1 MPTIAI
7 LSNSAEEREKI
18 KKTMLAH
25 SAHKDSLNVIE
36 YSVKDRHKADLM
48 GEVDGDV
55 KAGSIQLL
63 IASDWLETGWD
74 EFSSAELIAFCH
86 LATPGFPFVILTS
99 AEIPDTDRENILATH
114 IYPVDYFFGQE
125 EETVRSMVAEIDA
138 HMQE

>member
-18 KKTMLAH
+18 KETMLSCSSH
-25 SAHKDSLNVIE
+25 RENLQFVE
-36 YSVKDRHKADLM
+36 YSVTERHKADLM

-55 KAGSIQLL
+55 QAGTIQLL

-86 LATPGFPFVILTS
+86 QATPGFPFVILTS
-99 AEIPDTDRENILATH
+99 AEIPETDKENIIATH
-114 IYPVDYFFGQE
+114 IYPVNYFFGE
-125 EETVRSMVAEIDA
+125 DAEIVRRMVAEIDA
-138 HMQE
+138 HL

>member
-18 KKTMLAH
+18 RKTML
-25 SAHKDSLNVIE
+25 SYSSHKDELQFVE
-36 YSVKDRHKADLM
+36 YSVTDRHKADLM

-55 KAGSIQLL
+55 QAGAIQLL

-86 LATPGFPFVILTS
+86 QATPGFPFVILTS
-99 AEIPDTDRENILATH
+99 AEIPDTDKQNILATH
-114 IYPVDYFFGQE
+114 IYPVDYFFGQDE
-125 EETVRSMVAEIDA
+125 DIVRRMVAEIDK
-138 HMQE
+138 HL

>member
-18 KKTMLAH
+18 RKTML
-25 SAHKDSLNVIE
+25 SYSGHKDELKFVE
-36 YSVKDRHKADLM
+36 YSVTDRHKADLM

-55 KAGSIQLL
+55 QAGAIQLL

-86 LATPGFPFVILTS
+86 QATPGFPFVILTS
-99 AEIPDTDRENILATH
+99 AEIPDTDKQNILATH
-114 IYPVDYFFGQE
+114 IYPVDYFFGQDE
-125 EETVRSMVAEIDA
+125 DIVRRMVAEIDK
-138 HMQE
+138 HL

>member
-18 KKTMLAH
+18 RKTML
-25 SAHKDSLNVIE
+25 SYSGHKDELQFVE
-36 YSVKDRHKADLM
+36 YSVTDRHKADLM

-55 KAGSIQLL
+55 QAGAIQLL

-86 LATPGFPFVILTS
+86 QATPGFPFVILTS
-99 AEIPDTDRENILATH
+99 AEIPDTDKQNILATH
-114 IYPVDYFFGQE
+114 IYPVDYFFGQDE
-125 EETVRSMVAEIDA
+125 DIVRRMVAEIDK
-138 HMQE
+138 HL